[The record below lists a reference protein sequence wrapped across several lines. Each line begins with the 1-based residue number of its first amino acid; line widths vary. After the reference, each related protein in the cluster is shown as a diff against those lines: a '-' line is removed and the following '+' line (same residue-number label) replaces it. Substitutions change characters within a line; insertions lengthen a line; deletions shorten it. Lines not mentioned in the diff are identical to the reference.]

1 MEPYP
6 GVFVSNVRT
15 EEWEPDPEVPGS
27 EMHELVHAD
36 GVWAGLTRFTTVDG
50 PSPWTPSQRET
61 IHVLQGEVTIEIAGG
76 PTLMLKPGDLAS
88 LPAGLETI
96 WHITPGS
103 CGCSPD
109 RLLAGYHTARS
120 TSWLNAPFLSAPRRG
135 GAGGPG

>member
-1 MEPYP
+1 MEPHP
-6 GVFVSNVRT
+6 GVFVSTVRT

-36 GVWAGLTRFTTVDG
+36 GVWAGLTRFTSVDG

-61 IHVLQGEVTIEIAGG
+61 IHVLQGEVAIEIAGG

-96 WHITPGS
+96 GNVMSLWRTDLADQSVLVQARIDPG
-103 CGCSPD
+103 
-109 RLLAGYHTARS
+109 A
-120 TSWLNAPFLSAPRRG
+120 WK
-135 GAGGPG
+135 GGPPRESWRP